1 MPIRAPELLGLQR
14 RSLPLGEIR
23 IGTSKEVPGKKGRQP
38 VRLETFRF
46 TLPTRQ
52 TAEAVAAHYESGT
65 VAPWTQRRGYFEV
78 ITDRTA
84 LDVWVPARGQP
95 VDTSMELWDGQR
107 RLRRCDGVTEELSGK
122 PCMCPLADDAANAAS
137 VRRAHDE
144 RNRLSKLR
152 PPQACKV
159 LTRISVTIPD
169 LPGMTGVFRINTG
182 SENAAVEIADSGEA
196 MEIAREGGV
205 YLPAVLFI
213 HWRKRADDGS
223 PYPVLSLQI
232 GLSMRQ
238 IAQGQLPAGPAGLI
252 AQLQGTPEQRALPA
266 PRVPADD
273 GEVPPA
279 ELPAG
284 PGDDA
289 GPGGFLTSG
298 EDAAQMIAD
307 LAGLAS
313 SGDDINKLV
322 ARCRSEQIA
331 PDVTVCTDRDP
342 EVHEPLGDYLKAR
355 YTELTGEPA

>member
-1 MPIRAPELLGLQR
+1 LLGLQR

-38 VRLETFRF
+38 VRLDTFRF

-65 VAPWTQRRGYFEV
+65 VAPWPQRRGYFEV

-107 RLRRCDGVTEELSGK
+107 RLRRCDGITEELSGK
-122 PCMCPLADDAANAAS
+122 SCMCPLADDPTDAAS

-252 AQLQGTPEQRALPA
+252 AQLKGVPEQRALPA
-266 PRVPADD
+266 ALADRANPGD
-273 GEVPPA
+273 VPPPEDAA
-279 ELPAG
+279 ERIEDLA
-284 PGDDA
+284 A
-289 GPGGFLTSG
+289 MLTTE
-298 EDAAQMIAD
+298 EDAAQRIAD
-307 LAGLAS
+307 LAGLAT

-322 ARCRSEQIA
+322 AQCKRQQVP
-331 PDVTVCTDRDP
+331 PDTSVCTDHDP
-342 EVHEPLGDYLKAR
+342 DVHEPLIDYLKAR
-355 YTELTGEPA
+355 YTELTGEAA